1 MAASDPAADAASQR
15 RAWLAAGA
23 LVAAAIVWLSLT
35 PSPPQAGVEHE
46 DKVGH
51 VVAYGALMYC
61 LYRGAVSRAARLAFA
76 AASLAMGIGLEFAQD
91 WLGYRHREIA
101 DIVANAAGVAL
112 GWAVPGLARRRDSAP
127 VRGR

>member
-1 MAASDPAADAASQR
+1 MAAPDLAAETALQR

-35 PSPPQAGVEHE
+35 PSPPKTGVAHE
-46 DKVGH
+46 DKFGH
-51 VVAYGALMYC
+51 VLAYGALMYC
-61 LYRGAVSRAARLAFA
+61 LSRGAGSSAARFGFA

-112 GWAVPGLARRRDSAP
+112 GWALAGLARARRSAP
-127 VRGR
+127 ARPR